1 MRELEALLALDD
13 TKLKASLECY
23 QHLNSVRRGPYR
35 AVQLVSILIFVIHCP
50 TEGPELK
57 DPKLKKDMKQ
67 SALIQMAWTA
77 TFICMGRLL
86 DRCLTDNLL
95 DFNSL
100 LPAVLVFI
108 EWLVG
113 MLDKAEAY
121 CADEKVTC
129 AMSYFFGAFAELL
142 NRLDNNEDEVESVYH
157 TALWEEYKLR
167 GFAPVAQSHLP
178 LDFTIHGDCMDNFDS
193 MNVCRVHR
201 IFHAAMKLVAR
212 SNGSQK
218 WIFYDK
224 LGRKFYTAE
233 SVKFQDQGETKVAAC
248 SYSHEGKQPHQ
259 HKCGTTKEN
268 EEEVN
273 GKHQK
278 QPSTNVESLNV
289 EDEEHKCGTTK
300 ENEEEV
306 NGKHQ
311 KQPSTNVESLNV
323 EDEEVIL
330 FKPLTRYNS
339 EPLHTYI
346 TTNDQSSTEGT
357 KEHAAPSDECLRR
370 ATSLLIAQ
378 NQLQTDPFNFH
389 SNTSNVRFNKPLKQQ
404 EPILKDS
411 ATYPAGPP
419 SLSGWVF
426 NSGQNLEREKGTMDY
441 NKHLLSPIEEV
452 PSASLN
458 ALSISEAKDNATGSG
473 HVSPITRNNSSPYVA
488 PVPSAPLLPDEAVW
502 FRSNSSFSESKNT
515 VGIKEADGILG
526 ASPVGGY
533 SNLSVAHRPFDSG
546 PAVPGF
552 IGGYPPIFGMSS
564 SEWLYQYANNRN
576 HELVNNHVQPV
587 QVNPPGHIGNFNG
600 HDTSRFDLF
609 NRWGN
614 PLVSSRMVYLESPES
629 HPGLPPVYHLEELNR
644 DKLFLGY
651 QRQSPYGCGTGPA
664 GIDLEAEQPHLLQ
677 YLKEREW
684 QLQRDAQLRGPTYM
698 GN

>member
-1 MRELEALLALDD
+1 MDG
-13 TKLKASLECY
+13 Y
-23 QHLNSVRRGPYR
+23 IHLHGSP
-35 AVQLVSILIFVIHCP
+35 S
-50 TEGPELK
+50 
-57 DPKLKKDMKQ
+57 
-67 SALIQMAWTA
+67 
-77 TFICMGRLL
+77 
-86 DRCLTDNLL
+86 DRCLTDLL

-121 CADEKVTC
+121 CADEK
-129 AMSYFFGAFAELL
+129 
-142 NRLDNNEDEVESVYH
+142 DEVEVLSYCS
-157 TALWEEYKLR
+157 LGEYKLR

-259 HKCGTTKEN
+259 
-268 EEEVN
+268 
-273 GKHQK
+273 
-278 QPSTNVESLNV
+278 
-289 EDEEHKCGTTK
+289 HKCGTTK

-587 QVNPPGHIGNFNG
+587 QVNPPGHIGNFMVMTLQG
-600 HDTSRFDLF
+600 LICLIDGEILWFQAGWYIWRAQ
-609 NRWGN
+609 NRIQ
-614 PLVSSRMVYLESPES
+614 VYL
-629 HPGLPPVYHLEELNR
+629 
-644 DKLFLGY
+644 LF
-651 QRQSPYGCGTGPA
+651 
-664 GIDLEAEQPHLLQ
+664 IIW
-677 YLKEREW
+677 K
-684 QLQRDAQLRGPTYM
+684 
-698 GN
+698 N